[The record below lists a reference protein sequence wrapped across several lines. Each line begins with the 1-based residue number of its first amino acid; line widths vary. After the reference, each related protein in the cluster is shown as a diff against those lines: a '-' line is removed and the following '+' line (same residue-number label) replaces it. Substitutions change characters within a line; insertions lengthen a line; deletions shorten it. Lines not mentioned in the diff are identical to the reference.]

1 MFYRLPMEA
10 QTLAQFQT
18 DDGTHIH
25 YADWG
30 SGPPVVLIH
39 GWPVMGDMWSDQ
51 AVHLAQ
57 NGCRVVTYDR
67 RGFGRSSQP
76 WGGYDYDTLASDLK
90 ALMDQLDLQGATLVG
105 FSMGGGEVAR
115 YLSRYGSGRVAK
127 AVLVAAV
134 TPYMLKT
141 GDNPEGVDPSVF
153 DEIMDG
159 LHKDRPH
166 FLAGFGKEF
175 FGVSLLDHKVSA
187 ETLAWALQMAM
198 MGSLRA
204 TLECAKAFSSTDFR
218 PDMKAFDVPTLLIHG
233 DADKTVPID
242 VSARRAVT
250 MIPGA
255 RLLEYEGEPHGLQA
269 TAKDRLNKDLLDFV
283 RG

>member
-1 MFYRLPMEA
+1 MA
-10 QTLAQFQT
+10 QIQT

-25 YADWG
+25 YTDWG

-39 GWPVMGDMWSDQ
+39 GWPLNGDMWSDQ
-51 AVHLAQ
+51 ATHLAE

-76 WGGYDYDTLASDLK
+76 WSGYDYDTLASDLH
-90 ALMDQLDLQGATLVG
+90 ALMDRLDLRGATLVG

-115 YLSRYGSGRVAK
+115 YLSRYGDARVAK

-134 TPYMLKT
+134 TPFMLKT
-141 GDNPEGVDPSVF
+141 SDNPDGVDQAVF
-153 DEIMDG
+153 DQILEG

-166 FLAGFGKEF
+166 FLAGFGKDF
-175 FGVSLLDHKVSA
+175 FGVSMLDHKVSA
-187 ETLAWALQMAM
+187 ETLQWALQMAL

-204 TLECAKAFSSTDFR
+204 TLECAKAFATTDFR
-218 PDMKAFDVPTLLIHG
+218 PDMAAVGVPTLIIHG
-233 DADKTVPID
+233 TGDKTVPID
-242 VSARRAVT
+242 ASARRAVT

-255 RLLEYEGEPHGLQA
+255 RLVEYDGEPHGLHA
-269 TAKDRLNKDLLDFV
+269 TAKDRLSQDLLDFV
-283 RG
+283 RS